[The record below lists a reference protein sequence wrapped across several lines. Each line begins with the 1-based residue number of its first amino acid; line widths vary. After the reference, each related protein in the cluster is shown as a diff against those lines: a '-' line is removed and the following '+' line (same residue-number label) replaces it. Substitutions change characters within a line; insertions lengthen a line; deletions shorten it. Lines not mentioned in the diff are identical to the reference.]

1 MYKANQCHK
10 SSKTNNNNNNNISS
24 STSSTSSGSSG
35 GGGGAG
41 PFKRFSLRPCH
52 NARENTVRR
61 AMLWDA
67 YFSFP
72 NILFSFKDTLNKQ
85 QKFIK

>member
-10 SSKTNNNNNNNISS
+10 SSKTNNNNNNIGS

-35 GGGGAG
+35 GGGDAG
-41 PFKRFSLRPCH
+41 PFKRFSSRACH

-61 AMLWDA
+61 AMLCDA
-67 YFSFP
+67 YFSFL